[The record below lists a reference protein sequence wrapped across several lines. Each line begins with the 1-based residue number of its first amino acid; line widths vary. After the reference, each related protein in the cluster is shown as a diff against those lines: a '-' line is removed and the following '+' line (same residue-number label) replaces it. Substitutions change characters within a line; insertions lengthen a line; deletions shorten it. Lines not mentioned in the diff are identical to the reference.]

1 MPKPRD
7 EKYVEQLGLI
17 RRWRWMAKKYRGR
30 ARIILDKK
38 GLWAAT
44 EALTLDA
51 RAFILEQCARD
62 LWRHL
67 QGREVWPESEETKE
81 MRTALDDL
89 KKQMTEMHAEI
100 DLNRQIHAAGRE
112 IEEREADDA

>member
-1 MPKPRD
+1 MS
-7 EKYVEQLGLI
+7 EKHERTEEMKKGLDLI

-30 ARIILDKK
+30 GSKILEKR

-62 LWRHL
+62 LYRSL
-67 QGREVWPESEETKE
+67 KGREVWKTDPEIEA
-81 MRTALDDL
+81 MRTGFEEVR
-89 KKQMTEMHAEI
+89 KQAEKLAKEFGFH
-100 DLNRQIHAAGRE
+100 DGECEEKAG
-112 IEEREADDA
+112 